1 MSLTM
6 CFSPDVKEFLNLV
19 NLRGLSN
26 SDEDNDSV
34 AEVSS
39 IIFFFKR
46 THTHSTGLYKGTRCV
61 VNV

>member
-19 NLRGLSN
+19 NLRGSSN

-46 THTHSTGLYKGTRCV
+46 THTHFTGLYKLTRCV